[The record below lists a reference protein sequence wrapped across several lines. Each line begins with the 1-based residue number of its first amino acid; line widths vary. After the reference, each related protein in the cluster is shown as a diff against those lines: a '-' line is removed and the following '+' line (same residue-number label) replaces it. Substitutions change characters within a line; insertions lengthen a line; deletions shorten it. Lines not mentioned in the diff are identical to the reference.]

1 MHNTKP
7 VVSCTRLYSILETN
21 IVESVRSHSVRALD
35 VTLAAT
41 AEFDAYL
48 INSCKLVGW
57 RFPKAVFKTALAV
70 MDTKTEKMMNYQ
82 HLITHINQTVQ
93 E

>member
-1 MHNTKP
+1 M
-7 VVSCTRLYSILETN
+7 YSILEIN
-21 IVESVRSHSVRALD
+21 IVESVRSYSVRALD

-48 INSCKLVGW
+48 INSRKLAGW

-70 MDTKTEKMMNYQ
+70 MDTKTDKMMKCR
-82 HLITHINQTVQ
+82 HLITHINQTVR